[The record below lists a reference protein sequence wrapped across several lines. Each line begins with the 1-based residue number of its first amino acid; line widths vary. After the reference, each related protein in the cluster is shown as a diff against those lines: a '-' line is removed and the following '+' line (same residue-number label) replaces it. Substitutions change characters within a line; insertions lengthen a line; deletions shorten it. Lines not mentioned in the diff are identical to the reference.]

1 MYLGDSVEDLK
12 LNIPGFLFQ
21 TRQTQINASS
31 QTHVCSYSHE
41 QWQLHVH
48 TQREMV
54 ALVMWTTLSASSHC
68 PTLVQGTGPVGDTDD

>member
-1 MYLGDSVEDLK
+1 MEDLK

-21 TRQTQINASS
+21 TRQTEINASS
-31 QTHVCSYSHE
+31 QVHVCNYSQE

-54 ALVMWTTLSASSHC
+54 ALVMRTTLSASSHC
-68 PTLVQGTGPVGDTDD
+68 PALVQSTGPVGDADD

>member
-1 MYLGDSVEDLK
+1 VYSGDSFEDLK

-31 QTHVCSYSHE
+31 QIHVCSYCCE
-41 QWQLHVH
+41 QWQLHVC

-54 ALVMWTTLSASSHC
+54 ALVVWMTLSAASPC
-68 PTLVQGTGPVGDTDD
+68 PALVQGTGPVGDADG